1 LKLLDEPAWLGF
13 PARRLPDTQH
23 FQAGAGQAMS
33 NAQHIVFNTGE
44 PAFAVDVAG
53 SILAWNAAAEETFG
67 YSSDQAIGEHCWK
80 LLRGTDVYGNLY
92 CAEHCPRREMALK
105 REEVKRCHLRMM
117 TANGRHEDFTVSAL
131 VLYEEPG
138 SEVLISLFHRNA
150 AAEEARRVLPEAEK
164 DAHRVKRNVLTPR
177 ETEVLKCL
185 ADGHSTREVATML
198 SISVPTV
205 RNHVEH
211 VLHKLNAH
219 SRLEAV
225 AVARKLDML

>member
-1 LKLLDEPAWLGF
+1 
-13 PARRLPDTQH
+13 
-23 FQAGAGQAMS
+23 MS

-53 SILAWNAAAEETFG
+53 SILAWNSAAEETFG
-67 YSSDQAIGEHCWK
+67 YSSDQAVGQRCWK
-80 LLRGTDVYGNLY
+80 LMRGTDVYGNLY

-105 REEVKRCHLRMM
+105 REDVKRCHLKMM
-117 TANGRHEDFTVSAL
+117 TASGRHEDFSVSAL

-138 SEVLISLFHRNA
+138 SEVLISLFHKSPATREDRPLAPEASNL
-150 AAEEARRVLPEAEK
+150 ARRAG
-164 DAHRVKRNVLTPR
+164 RNVLTPR
-177 ETEVLKCL
+177 ELEVLKCL

-225 AVARKLDML
+225 AVARKLDIL